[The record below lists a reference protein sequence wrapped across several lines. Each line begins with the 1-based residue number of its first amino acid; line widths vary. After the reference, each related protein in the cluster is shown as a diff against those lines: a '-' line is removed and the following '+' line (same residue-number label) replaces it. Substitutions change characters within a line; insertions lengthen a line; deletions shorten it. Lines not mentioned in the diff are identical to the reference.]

1 MPDVP
6 TPQRITAHI
15 RASIGEHA
23 TALRGVV
30 EGLDPDEVL
39 ASQAPGLWAE
49 FDRIERLAAAAKILL
64 ARRVDDARVWESEGH
79 RSAVEYLAQTSGT
92 SKAASRG
99 VLATSKKLDKLPAT
113 ESALRRGELS
123 ASQAECVA
131 DAASHNR
138 EAEEHLLETAQ
149 TSSLGELREE
159 CARKKAAADPDPDAT
174 YKRIHEGRFCRQRR
188 DPEGAW
194 QLTARGAP
202 DAGAVFNAAL
212 GPIIDE
218 IFHTAWAQ
226 GRRERRE
233 QYAFDA
239 LIELARRARHAHT
252 ASRDSG
258 DTDQGEHD
266 IGAASA
272 TGGTNRETS
281 RGEASSTDCD
291 RTPFDEAITGH
302 GDGGIA
308 AGTDTAGTGND
319 NGQSEPENVNQPG
332 SRSAKK
338 RHRRRRRRA
347 DSPTYLA
354 LLRIDFA
361 ALQRGYTQGEEICE
375 IAGVGPIPVNR
386 ARELLSDAVIKLI
399 ATRGE
404 QVANVTHYRRQPT
417 TAQRMALLWSHPTC
431 SVAGCDHSIV
441 QIDHRSDWHKTHRT
455 RLEDLDPLCPHH
467 HRLKTYHG
475 WALVEGT
482 GKRAMV
488 PPHDPRHPNNQ
499 RRSAPAAV

>member
-1 MPDVP
+1 MRMSQDSS
-6 TPQRITAHI
+6 PQRTTAQL
-15 RASIGEHA
+15 RASIGAYAEV
-23 TALRGVV
+23 LRGVV

-39 ASQAPGLWAE
+39 ASQAPALWVE

-64 ARRVDDARVWESEGH
+64 ARRVDESRVWEREGH
-79 RSAVEYLAQTSGT
+79 RSATDYLAQKSGT
-92 SKAASRG
+92 SKAVSRG
-99 VLATSKKLDKLPAT
+99 VLATSKKLAKLPAT
-113 ESALRRGELS
+113 CAALRRGELS

-138 EAEEHLLETAQ
+138 DAEEHLLRTAE
-149 TSSLGELREE
+149 TSSLGELRDE

-174 YKRIHEGRFCRQRR
+174 YRRIHEGRFCRQRR
-188 DPEGAW
+188 DPEGGW
-194 QLTARGAP
+194 CLTARGTP

-218 IFHTAWAQ
+218 IFTTAWAQ
-226 GRRERRE
+226 GRREARE

-239 LIELARRARHAHT
+239 LIELARRVRTARDNTGETHSGQAHT
-252 ASRDSG
+252 
-258 DTDQGEHD
+258 
-266 IGAASA
+266 
-272 TGGTNRETS
+272 
-281 RGEASSTDCD
+281 GEA
-291 RTPFDEAITGH
+291 A
-302 GDGGIA
+302 
-308 AGTDTAGTGND
+308 TDTGTARNDDRDAAAATAMAETATPGTGND
-319 NGQSEPENVNQPG
+319 NEQPEVDNTNQPG
-332 SRSAKK
+332 SPIAKK

-361 ALQRGYTQGEEICE
+361 ALQRGWTEDDELCE
-375 IAGVGPIPVNR
+375 IAGIGPIPVNR

-404 QVANVTHYRRQPT
+404 QVANVTHYRRSPN
-417 TAQRMALLWSHPTC
+417 TAQRIALLWAQPTC

-441 QIDHRSDWHKTHRT
+441 EIDHRHDWHNTHRT

-475 WALVEGT
+475 WALVAGT

-488 PPHDPRHPNNQ
+488 PPEDPRHPDNQ
-499 RRSAPAAV
+499 RRCMPSPAAS